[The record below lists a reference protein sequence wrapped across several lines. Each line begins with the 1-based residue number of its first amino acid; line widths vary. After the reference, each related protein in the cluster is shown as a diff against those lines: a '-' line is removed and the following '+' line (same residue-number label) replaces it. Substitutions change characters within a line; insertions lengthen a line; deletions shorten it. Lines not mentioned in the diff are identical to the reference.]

1 MDPSRMTARL
11 RRAAG
16 AVFVDSSITRVFCA
30 VGCNLRLV
38 PVAHGEQHLLR
49 VNEIAAFFAVI
60 FEDSRLDDRVDRAA
74 LLAETA
80 EDAFGEVDVVAGR
93 PPRTVLAFLGL
104 DRDRERRTYGFA
116 QLAGDAALLAV
127 RIAAQR
133 VQAAKTRALRRLLF
147 RELHRDLA
155 REHVPARK
163 HEAAPE
169 LAQEP
174 CVQNFARA
182 AEHRGCH
189 QWNSPAQRVCII
201 TPRKTIHTSV
211 TGMNTFQP
219 RRMIW

>member
-1 MDPSRMTARL
+1 MARNSARSISQCAAAVKNASTSHSAAWIFIEGRMAPSRMPARL

-16 AVFVDSSITRVFCA
+16 AVFVDSSITRIFCA

-74 LLAETA
+74 LLA
-80 EDAFGEVDVVAGR
+80 
-93 PPRTVLAFLGL
+93 
-104 DRDRERRTYGFA
+104 
-116 QLAGDAALLAV
+116 V

-169 LAQEP
+169 L
-174 CVQNFARA
+174 
-182 AEHRGCH
+182 
-189 QWNSPAQRVCII
+189 
-201 TPRKTIHTSV
+201 
-211 TGMNTFQP
+211 
-219 RRMIW
+219 